1 VRNNPYNNWATWG
14 DDDPKPTITP
24 KNRWAGWAALLR
36 LPNLF
41 TVPGD
46 AMAGLTV
53 AALMAGRDL
62 PMTWYLLAI
71 GGAALCFYVFGLLVN
86 DLADFN
92 EDALM
97 RPERPL
103 PAGLVLPGMVIS
115 VMLLLPMA
123 GLGLAWLVSTK
134 ALGVAI
140 ILLPLVVM
148 YNLLSKHVTVLA
160 CVNMGACRAV
170 AFLLGVAPT
179 EWLGIPGLLALAWGA
194 YIALVTLVAR
204 GDEQTAEFGSTAW
217 WLVIPS
223 VALAGGVNALAW
235 YLPGVPPPL
244 RNVGVPLLTL
254 AFLLGV
260 VFAARRLRGR
270 VVPAQNRAV
279 IGDWLRC
286 LIPLQA
292 ACLFLSPRTVG
303 LAVVVLCGWPL
314 SIYFGRRYSAS

>member
-1 VRNNPYNNWATWG
+1 MIN
-14 DDDPKPTITP
+14 P
-24 KNRWAGWAALLR
+24 KNSWAGWAALVR

-53 AALMAGRDL
+53 AALVAGRGL
-62 PMTWYLLAI
+62 PMTWHLLAI
-71 GGAALCFYVFGLLVN
+71 GGAALCLYVFGLLFN
-86 DLADFN
+86 DMLDCG
-92 EDALM
+92 DDGVM

-103 PAGLVLPGMVIS
+103 PAGRVTQGMVLL
-115 VMLLLPMA
+115 VMLLLPVA
-123 GLGLAWLVSTK
+123 GFGLAWLVSVK

-140 ILLPLVVM
+140 ILLPLIVM
-148 YNLLSKHVTVLA
+148 YNLLSKRVTVMA

-204 GDEQTAEFGSTAW
+204 GDEQTADFGSIAW
-217 WLVIPS
+217 WPVIPG

-235 YLPGVPPPL
+235 YLPAVPPSL
-244 RNVGVPLLTL
+244 RNVGIPLLTV

-260 VFAARRLRGR
+260 VFAARRLRGM
-270 VVPAQNRAV
+270 VLPAQNRAV
-279 IGDWLRC
+279 IGEWLRC
-286 LIPLQA
+286 LILLQG
-292 ACLFLSPRTVG
+292 ACLFLSPRTMG
-303 LAVVVLCGWPL
+303 LGIVVVCGWPL

>member
-1 VRNNPYNNWATWG
+1 MINNPHNEWATWG
-14 DDDPKPTITP
+14 EDDPKLTP
-24 KNRWAGWAALLR
+24 PQKNRVAGWAALLR

-53 AALMAGRDL
+53 AALMAGRDV
-62 PMTWYLLAI
+62 PMTWHLLAI

-103 PAGLVLPGMVIS
+103 PSGQVVRWLVVA
-115 VMLLLPMA
+115 VMLLLPVA

-140 ILLPLVVM
+140 MLLPLIVM

-170 AFLLGVAPT
+170 AFLLGVTPV
-179 EWLGIPGLLALAWGA
+179 EWLGVPGLLGVAWGV

-204 GDEQTAEFGSTAW
+204 WDDHPMEVGSIVW
-217 WLVIPS
+217 WLVIPG

-235 YLPGVPPPL
+235 YLPAVPLSL
-244 RNVGVPLLTL
+244 RNVGIPLLTT

-260 VFAARRLRGR
+260 VFAAWRLRGM
-270 VVPAQNRAV
+270 VQPAKNRAV

-314 SIYFGRRYSAS
+314 SLYFGRRYSAS

>member
-1 VRNNPYNNWATWG
+1 VRNNSYKTWAERG
-14 DDDPKPTITP
+14 DHQEVTVTP
-24 KNRWAGWAALLR
+24 KNRWAGWASLVR
-36 LPNLF
+36 VPNLF

-53 AALMAGRDL
+53 AALATGRDL

-86 DLADFN
+86 DLSDFN
-92 EDALM
+92 EDAFM

-103 PAGLVLPGMVIS
+103 PSGQVVRGLVMA
-115 VMLLLPMA
+115 VMLLLPVV

-140 ILLPLVVM
+140 ILLPLIVT

-179 EWLGIPGLLALAWGA
+179 EWLGIPGLLALAWGV

-217 WLVIPS
+217 WPVIPG

-235 YLPGVPPPL
+235 YLPGVPLPL
-244 RNVGVPLLTL
+244 RNVGVPLLAG

-260 VFAARRLRGR
+260 VFAARRLRG
-270 VVPAQNRAV
+270 VVLPVQNRAV

-286 LIPLQA
+286 LVLLQA

-303 LAVVVLCGWPL
+303 LGLVVVCGWPL